1 MPLQIVASRARDC
14 GSCARGSL
22 TGMATIVALVRAGRR
37 IPWTKLI
44 AAGTFVYERGKDNL
58 TQAERRELGT
68 LLKKTKGDPRK
79 LNAKERSRVRNLV
92 QKGVTGKK
100 PS

>member
-1 MPLQIVASRARDC
+1 MAPLI
-14 GSCARGSL
+14 
-22 TGMATIVALVRAGRR
+22 RAGRQLPWAR
-37 IPWTKLI
+37 ILI
-44 AAGTFVYERGKDNL
+44 AAKWLYERGKDNL

-92 QKGVTGKK
+92 AKGFTGKK

>member
-1 MPLQIVASRARDC
+1 
-14 GSCARGSL
+14 
-22 TGMATIVALVRAGRR
+22 MAALIRAGRR
-37 IPWTKLI
+37 LPWARVLI
-44 AAGTFVYERGKDNL
+44 AAKWLYERGKDNL

-92 QKGVTGKK
+92 TKGVTGKK
-100 PS
+100 PA